1 MKSAAVLFVLA
12 GLVLGGSLPFV
23 RDGLIDT
30 PDISTLEHTEVR
42 LGIVF
47 VMYSYENAAGETDSE
62 FAVGGHLEFGL
73 FDISQLGLCYLG
85 KGGISAHLKIRPI
98 RETLDLPGIALG
110 VQNITGQQDYEF
122 YESSDGTLYSNG
134 RRQNFSAY
142 IVLSKDLRYVS
153 GIPVDISLG
162 YGIGRFQPAEPDS
175 GSTSSTFIPG
185 LFASTRIRA
194 MESTR
199 FMIEWDGQDLNVGAE
214 YDISPLITAQ
224 ASVVELE
231 ELFGSS
237 DERDKTDV
245 MQNMKVGFGLEF
257 TFGPLYNPNPA
268 EIRHLTEM
276 DRRNALAELEELR
289 RQAEE
294 ELRRMQELLD
304 SQ

>member
-1 MKSAAVLFVLA
+1 MKSAAFLFLLS
-12 GLVLGGSLPFV
+12 GLVLGGSLPFA

-30 PDISTLEHTEVR
+30 PDISILEHTQIR
-42 LGIVF
+42 LGTVF
-47 VMYSYENAAGETDSE
+47 VMYSYENAAGTKDSE

-73 FDISQLGLCYLG
+73 FDFGQLGLCYLG
-85 KGGISAHLKIRPI
+85 KGGISAHLKIQPI
-98 RETLDLPGIALG
+98 RESLDLPGIALG

-122 YESSDGTLYSNG
+122 FENSDGTLYSNG
-134 RRQNFSAY
+134 RNQNFSAY
-142 IVLSKDLRYVS
+142 IVLSKDLRYIS

-194 MESTR
+194 LDSTR
-199 FMIEWDGQDLNVGAE
+199 FIIEWDGRDLNVGAE
-214 YDISPLITAQ
+214 YDISSVITAQ
-224 ASVVELE
+224 AAVVEVE

-257 TFGPLYNPNPA
+257 TIGPLYSPSPA
-268 EIRHLTEM
+268 ETRHLTEM
-276 DRRNALAELEELR
+276 DRLNALAELEELR

-294 ELRRMQELLD
+294 ELRRMQELLNNR
-304 SQ
+304 